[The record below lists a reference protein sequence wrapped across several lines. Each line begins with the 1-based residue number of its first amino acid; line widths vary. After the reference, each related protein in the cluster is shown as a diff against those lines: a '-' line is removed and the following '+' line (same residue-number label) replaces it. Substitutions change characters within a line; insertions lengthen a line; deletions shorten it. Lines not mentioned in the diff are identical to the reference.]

1 MNVDQIL
8 ESLPN
13 YAKDLRLNFSS
24 LVRNQTELTVQQLW
38 GTLVASAMASRNGD
52 LIQAV
57 LAEAAQQLSAQALE
71 AAKGAAAVMGMNNVY
86 YRFLHLTSNQK
97 YATIPA
103 KLRMNIIR
111 MHGVDQLDFELWSL
125 AVSAINACGTCVDSH
140 ERALRERGMTEET
153 ILMAVRVASVVHA
166 IASVLD
172 TENVAAPQAVTA

>member
-1 MNVDQIL
+1 MTLDQIL

-24 LVRNQTELTVQQLW
+24 LVRNQTELTAQQLW
-38 GTLVASAMASRNGD
+38 GTLVASAMASRNGE
-52 LIQAV
+52 LIQAT
-57 LAEAAQQLSAQALE
+57 LAEAAQHLSAQALE

-140 ERALRERGMTEET
+140 ERAIRERGMTEET

-166 IASVLD
+166 VAGVLD
-172 TENVAAPQAVTA
+172 TEAVAAPQAVTA

>member
-1 MNVDQIL
+1 MSLDQIL
-8 ESLPN
+8 DSLPN

-24 LVRNQTELTVQQLW
+24 LVRNQTELTTQQLW

-57 LAEAAQQLSAQALE
+57 LAEAPSHLQPIALE

-166 IASVLD
+166 IAGVLD
-172 TENVAAPQAVTA
+172 TEAVAAPQAVIA